1 MHSSRLR
8 LTLHAVPELARR
20 EAWYA
25 HPPLV
30 SNGHVHTILAAKLR
44 TTRAVRYHRQLLPT
58 PDGGLGLA
66 LGLRLG

>member
-1 MHSSRLR
+1 MHSS
-8 LTLHAVPELARR
+8 HACASPWTVPELARR

-58 PDGGLGLA
+58 PDGGLGLG
-66 LGLRLG
+66 LGLGLG